1 MVPASRKALVIA
13 APGAPTS
20 NGIASW
26 NMFHP
31 RLATVLMSPFGRSSV
46 STPNVSTTTSERVVT
61 RLPVGRSRP
70 TTYQSLP
77 YPVTVSIISSC
88 VRSVPPGCSAPRSS
102 RASSISQNLG
112 AGMPRSVTGAGSDE
126 LTTTAPASDSAAVVP
141 TFTSP
146 RRSKLYHSSAPPPYW
161 LASSVHSSNWSGL
174 VRVENVTA
182 YSMRSRCQACSPAAG
197 WLNSSSTHAT
207 HAAHAA
213 RTSAASPAAIGVPTF
228 GRALRTQTGQRGPQ
242 PSSVEGATGDEAVVG
257 EGGGVESDGI
267 GGGEWRHGEG
277 GAERRSV
284 VLGGGLGGEQTQEV
298 AAGIDA
304 EAQSGDAGRGVEPA
318 RLALDDHL
326 ERHARGVEVRC
337 LEPGVG
343 RDRAED
349 ASRRADGVAA
359 PAGDDR
365 CAPVLGLELPHL
377 PLAGEQPQRVG
388 GAGGE
393 AGRDVVAGRRRL
405 DAGPAGDRRHP
416 CSLRPGAR
424 RAARSDRWTRR
435 RRRR

>member
-1 MVPASRKALVIA
+1 
-13 APGAPTS
+13 
-20 NGIASW
+20 
-26 NMFHP
+26 
-31 RLATVLMSPFGRSSV
+31 
-46 STPNVSTTTSERVVT
+46 
-61 RLPVGRSRP
+61 
-70 TTYQSLP
+70 
-77 YPVTVSIISSC
+77 
-88 VRSVPPGCSAPRSS
+88 
-102 RASSISQNLG
+102 
-112 AGMPRSVTGAGSDE
+112 MPRSVTGAGSDE

-182 YSMRSRCQACSPAAG
+182 YSMRSRCQACSPGSGLAEQLVDPRHPRGARGAHLGGVAG
-197 WLNSSSTHAT
+197 GDRR
-207 HAAHAA
+207 AHVRKGIA
-213 RTSAASPAAIGVPTF
+213 
-228 GRALRTQTGQRGPQ
+228 TQTGQRGPQ

-284 VLGGGLGGEQTQEV
+284 VLGGGLGGQQAEEV
-298 AAGIDA
+298 AAGIDT

-326 ERHARGVEVRC
+326 ERHARSVEVRC
-337 LEPGVG
+337 VEPGVG

-349 ASRRADGVAA
+349 ASRRADGMAA
-359 PAGDDR
+359 PAGADR

-393 AGRDVVAGRRRL
+393 AGRDVVSGRRRL

-416 CSLRPGAR
+416 CSLRPRAR
-424 RAARSDRWTRR
+424 RAARSDRWTRHR
-435 RRRR
+435 RRR